1 MGEEK
6 IYSNHVFQIF
16 LSIMRENLLQ
26 VKKKKKKTCFW
37 VYYKPLC
44 PVVPSRS
51 DSNDIARDAGRGK
64 SPCEKRRHL
73 PVSVIAFDL
82 TFRLTLDSPPC
93 YHLIAPTFSQFPP

>member
-26 VKKKKKKTCFW
+26 VKKKKKTCFW

-51 DSNDIARDAGRGK
+51 DGNDIARDAGRGK